1 MIEPAIAVQQV
12 SDNFFRTLGLRMAIG
27 TSESSAPGAV
37 ISYRFW
43 KRRFGGGSNV
53 LGETFDV
60 NGSSYSVIGVAPA
73 SFLGV
78 QVEVRLFVNPGNLQ
92 SVQRCT
98 PGRVRR
104 KDGTD
109 QGRGPMNHSVMQPAQ
124 LFLHGIHKR
133 F

>member
-1 MIEPAIAVQQV
+1 MDSFPLIGGVIEPAIAVQQV

-78 QVEVRLFVNPGNLQ
+78 QVEVRLFVNPEIFNQ
-92 SVQRCT
+92 FSAARQVEFEEKMARIRDA
-98 PGRVRR
+98 GR
-104 KDGTD
+104 
-109 QGRGPMNHSVMQPAQ
+109 
-124 LFLHGIHKR
+124 
-133 F
+133 